1 MGQIRALAN
10 DFIICLQTCP
20 YYEKM
25 TKRKLYFLLVE
36 IFLPMIVLSL
46 FTNYYFLYWKYAF
59 SEA

>member
-10 DFIICLQTCP
+10 VFIICLQTCP

-46 FTNYYFLYWKYAF
+46 FTIYYFL
-59 SEA
+59 S